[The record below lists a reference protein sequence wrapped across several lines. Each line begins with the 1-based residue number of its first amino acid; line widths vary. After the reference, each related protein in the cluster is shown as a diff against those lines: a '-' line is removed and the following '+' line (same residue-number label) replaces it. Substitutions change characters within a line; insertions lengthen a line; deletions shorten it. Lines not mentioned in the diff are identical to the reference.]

1 MENFIKEIKAFTIK
15 PADTI
20 ILTLAEDAPID
31 IAKAYYD
38 MIKEL
43 FP

>member
-31 IAKAYYD
+31 IAKTYYD
-38 MIKEL
+38 MIKKL